1 MSRSLPPPPPPPPAP
16 PNPWHGRV
24 HPGNNPVYVSSEDWP
39 HRLLHVPTMTSHVR
53 QGQDVYNGVSKPRY
67 NILSYTWGFY
77 IDRSALE
84 TPLLIKGVDWP
95 IPPIQPDHFIAT
107 TFRHAIEF
115 AARGCLQKP
124 CEWMWVDIACIPQD
138 HPGETQEA
146 KRLRG
151 QEIGRQAAIFKKAT
165 EAFIWLSS
173 MRKSSLGESQSKL
186 TTLDEFL
193 KCLNEDDVGLVSPD
207 DMLQHWSELDRL
219 SQSFETWMRRILD
232 HPWFRSLWTV
242 QEMFL
247 RPNAFILFDDG
258 TLHLYPTSQGPS
270 PWTIIQIVTDLD
282 HLRGLIWSEG
292 GAFRAAKARYER
304 SKPIASSQY
313 NTEAESKTIALVTA
327 VQKRMRALVALQT
340 ARGLGFINS
349 EFPHTAYSIAQN
361 RRVSRHEDRI
371 YGIVQTYGIS
381 CNPFPSGD
389 NESERLRALED
400 EFGANLVSTDP
411 LLSQMFIHGDENA
424 CPRRSWLITQSCKVD
439 DEFWPTFSLSYLVR
453 KRLFRRFD
461 VATTTCDDGRKTLA
475 INFEV
480 KAWNLRDFAG
490 ASLSP
495 DLSSQQRKLLF
506 QPCKPPSLHN
516 YRGVML
522 DRHVSKKVLGYV
534 VDYFNSHEE
543 LMEAINRLEGYYGEA
558 MSGDKSSTAL
568 KVALLG
574 SSSPPNLPV
583 INYIALVIAPFC
595 HANTN
600 EASQDKDGRPVESST
615 YQIMGV
621 WQRIGLVRWTETYG
635 GIDRVPNWL
644 LPAYHELS
652 GVII

>member
-1 MSRSLPPPPPPPPAP
+1 MSRSLPPPPPPPAP

-77 IDRSALE
+77 IDRSALA
-84 TPLLIKGVDWP
+84 TPLLVRGVDWP
-95 IPPIQPDHFIAT
+95 IPPIKPVHFTAT
-107 TFRHAIEF
+107 TFQHAIQF
-115 AARGCLQKP
+115 AAKGCLQKP

-138 HPGETQEA
+138 HPRETQEA

-173 MRKSSLGESQSKL
+173 MSKSSLGESQSKL

-193 KCLNEDDVGLVSPD
+193 KCLNEDEVGLASPND
-207 DMLQHWSELDRL
+207 TLQHWGELDRL
-219 SQSFETWMRRILD
+219 SQSFEKWMMRILD

-270 PWTIIQIVTDLD
+270 PWTIIQIVNDLD

-292 GAFRAAKARYER
+292 GAFRAAKSRYEK
-304 SKPIASSQY
+304 SKSITSSQY
-313 NTEAESKTIALVTA
+313 STEAESETMAFVAAI
-327 VQKRMRALVALQT
+327 QNRMRALVALQT
-340 ARGLGFINS
+340 TRGLGFINS

-381 CNPFPSGD
+381 CNPFPAGD
-389 NESERLRALED
+389 NESERLGTLED
-400 EFGANLVSTDP
+400 EFGATLVSTDP

-424 CPRRSWLITQSCKVD
+424 SPRRSWLITQSCKVD

-453 KRLFRRFD
+453 TRLFRRFE
-461 VATTTCDDGRKTLA
+461 VSTTTCGDGRQTLA
-475 INFEV
+475 VNFEV

-495 DLSSQQRKLLF
+495 DLTSQQRKLLF

-516 YRGVML
+516 YRGLML
-522 DRHVSKKVLGYV
+522 DRHVSKNVLGHV
-534 VDYFNSHEE
+534 VDYFDSHEE
-543 LMEAINRLEGYYGEA
+543 LMEAIDRLEGYYGET
-558 MSGDKSSTAL
+558 MDGDKSAAL

-583 INYIALVIAPFC
+583 INYIALVIAPFR

-600 EASQDKDGRPVESST
+600 GTRGQDKDGRPVESST
-615 YQIMGV
+615 YQIMGA

-635 GIDRVPNWL
+635 SIDRVPNWL

-652 GVII
+652 GIII